1 MQINL
6 FEVFN
11 DKGERRHFTYHKE
24 CIPPKEQ
31 LEAMLKDGYKI
42 KVNGTTVTK
51 KKLNEFIKGDI
62 I

>member
-1 MQINL
+1 MK

-11 DKGERRHFTYHKE
+11 DKGKRRHVTYYNE

-31 LEAMLKDGYKI
+31 LDAMFKAGYKI

-51 KKLNEFIKGDI
+51 KKLSELLKGETI
-62 I
+62 

>member
-11 DKGERRHFTYHKE
+11 DKGKRVFFTYDE
-24 CIPPKEQ
+24 VCIPPKEQ
-31 LEAMLKDGYKI
+31 LDAILKDGYKI

-51 KKLNEFIKGDI
+51 KKLNELLKGEI
-62 I
+62 T